1 MANKK
6 TKAQVD
12 TEVRNVGIALINT
25 EDLTAVGSSMF
36 IGQTEVDG
44 ETRFFEIKVTAK
56 KDDFTQDNLD
66 IMLAERAEVEARK
79 AATAAAAAKKRENDE
94 RRRADA
100 KAKADAKKAAEGDQ
114 SPSPFQYQT

>member
-6 TKAQVD
+6 TKTQID
-12 TEVRNVGIALINT
+12 TEVRSVGIALINT
-25 EDLTAVGSSMF
+25 EDLIAVGGTMF

-56 KDDFTQDNLD
+56 KDDFTQDDLD
-66 IMLAERAEVEARK
+66 VILAERAEVEARK
-79 AATAAAAAKKRENDE
+79 KATAEAAAKKRANDE

-100 KAKADAKKAAEGDQ
+100 KAKADAKKAAEGN
-114 SPSPFQYQT
+114 

>member
-12 TEVRNVGIALINT
+12 TEVRNAGIALINT
-25 EDLTAVGSSMF
+25 ENLTAVGNTMF

-56 KDDFTQDNLD
+56 KDDFTQDDLD
-66 IMLAERAEVEARK
+66 VLLAERAEVEARK
-79 AATAAAAAKKRENDE
+79 AAAAAAAAKKRENDE
-94 RRRADA
+94 KRRASA
-100 KAKADAKKAAEGDQ
+100 KAKADAKKAAEGN
-114 SPSPFQYQT
+114 